1 MWKVLV
7 KSCIENLLLFCK
19 NIKNFENKVRIELLI
34 NRDKIYSF
42 FGFIGRGLII
52 VLYFIL

>member
-19 NIKNFENKVRIELLI
+19 IIKNFENKVRIELLI
-34 NRDKIYSF
+34 NSNKIYSF

>member
-1 MWKVLV
+1 M

-19 NIKNFENKVRIELLI
+19 IIKNFENKVRIELLI
-34 NRDKIYSF
+34 NSDKIYSF